1 MPRQIGLRDIH
12 IALLKTDTDEETTY
26 DAVEK
31 LERAIT
37 AKLTPKSSSEK
48 VYSDDEVEEVLSK
61 FDSCDIA
68 VETNQLTLKSRAKLQ
83 GAELVNGELIEKS
96 TDIAPEV
103 AIGFRSK
110 KSNGK
115 YKYVWLYKGKFELVE
130 DEYATETDKIE
141 SKTPKLKGTFYS
153 RKSDNAWRLTL
164 DEDEEGA
171 STTRIQSWFKTV
183 PTLPTQANG

>member
-12 IALLKTDTDEETTY
+12 IALLQTDTESETTY

-48 VYSDDEVEEVLSK
+48 VYSDDEVEEVLAK
-61 FDSCDIA
+61 FDSCDIEI
-68 VETNQLTLKSRAKLQ
+68 ETNQLTLKSRAKLQ
-83 GAELVNGELIEKS
+83 GATLINGELVEKS
-96 TDIAPEV
+96 TDIPPEV
-103 AIGFRSK
+103 AVGFRSK

-115 YKYVWLYKGKFELVE
+115 YKYVWLLKGKFELAE
-130 DEYATETDKIE
+130 DEYSTETDKIE

-164 DEDEEGA
+164 DEDEAGT
-171 STTRIQSWFKTV
+171 STTRVADWFKQV
-183 PTLPTQANG
+183 PTLPTGSQG

>member
-12 IALLKTDTDEETTY
+12 IALLKTDTEEETTY

-31 LERAIT
+31 LERAIN

-83 GAELVNGELIEKS
+83 GAELVNGELIERS
-96 TDIAPEV
+96 TDVAPEV

-153 RKSDNAWRLTL
+153 RNSDNAWRITL
-164 DEDEEGA
+164 DEDETGVDQ
-171 STTRIQSWFKTV
+171 TRKDNWFKSV
-183 PTLPTQANG
+183 PTLPTGAKG